1 MPGQRKLVRIKA
13 SSKGRV
19 DWPVSLDM
27 EAFMSGRASR
37 DREQGRDARG
47 KDRRIERKYG
57 RKPTG

>member
-1 MPGQRKLVRIKA
+1 
-13 SSKGRV
+13 
-19 DWPVSLDM
+19 M

-37 DREQGRDARG
+37 DREQGRDARD

>member
-1 MPGQRKLVRIKA
+1 MDYVVHGVAKSWTQLT
-13 SSKGRV
+13 
-19 DWPVSLDM
+19 
-27 EAFMSGRASR
+27 FMSGRASR